1 MSIGGIFN
9 GLRYTDTSMQK
20 SADAVTKDITG
31 TELKPGMQLTG
42 KVVSVNNGDA
52 VIDVNGKTINA
63 KLDGNVSLANGENVT
78 FDVKGTGNNQI
89 VLTPLYTNTANTST
103 AIKALSYAGLPV
115 NDVTVSM
122 ADSMIRNNMNIDA
135 KSLSGMYRQV
145 NSFSD
150 ISPETI
156 ISMRKMGIEINS
168 DNIESFQAFKNYE
181 KQVGTGIND
190 ILDSVKDAFKELVN
204 RQDDA
209 GFKSF
214 ALDMIKV
221 ALGDTKS
228 VAEGVI
234 TDNAEVINTAN
245 EDAEVLNV
253 NQVKIAEN
261 DEAVLT
267 GNNEKIVL
275 SENNTADGKIID
287 LTDNPGKEVI
297 NPEKVVVKES
307 FINELSFNEK
317 KDVNKAENEINSQNK
332 EIVSDK
338 LVDINTDKAENDTFK
353 NMTPAERSEIVN
365 ALKDA
370 GYDTLEVNKLYDSQ
384 ASSKD
389 VLKLTQEAL
398 IKGNITDKLKK
409 MISSDKFGD
418 ILKDSV
424 KNDLFLKPQDVAE
437 KDTVQN
443 LYKKLY
449 DQVKNITESI
459 SSNALADSAL
469 SSKLSDMNS
478 NLDFMNQM
486 NNVYQYVQLPLK
498 LAGSEAT
505 GDLYVYTDKKSLAS
519 KDGNVSALLHLD
531 MDHLGPLD
539 VYASITPG
547 NNVYTKFTLSDES
560 VLSFIES
567 NMHILNER
575 LSNRGYNMKY
585 DAVTINEDS
594 TVNETIK
601 KEAVNTMK
609 YSFDMKA

>member
-228 VAEGVI
+228 AAEGVI

-253 NQVKIAEN
+253 NQAKIAEN

-287 LTDNPGKEVI
+287 LTDNLGKEVI

-317 KDVNKAENEINSQNK
+317 KDVNNADNEINSQSK